1 MLIQK
6 FRRTLREREIRW
18 TGCADFPTLSIKPAP
33 NRLSTRLANHDEG
46 RFMEM
51 ALLRFDSDLGPLG
64 ALLGLQDELERFMRN
79 PAFAMG
85 PSGSGAYP
93 PVNIFDSPEGA
104 LIVAEIPGLDTAK
117 LSVTGTGHTLTISGE
132 RAFEPNG
139 NVGYHRRE
147 LREGK
152 FSRSIQLPEDYEAG
166 KAEARYE
173 AGLLIVRVPRTER
186 AKPRQITVQT
196 A

>member
-1 MLIQK
+1 
-6 FRRTLREREIRW
+6 
-18 TGCADFPTLSIKPAP
+18 
-33 NRLSTRLANHDEG
+33 
-46 RFMEM
+46 M
-51 ALLRFDSDLGPLG
+51 ALLRFDADVDPFG

-85 PSGSGAYP
+85 PSGFGAHP

-132 RAFEPNG
+132 RQFEPDGNG
-139 NVGYHRRE
+139 LGYHRRE

-152 FSRSIQLPEDYEAG
+152 FSRSIQLPEDYDTG

-173 AGLLIVRVPRTER
+173 AGLLIVRIPRAEHT
-186 AKPRQITVQT
+186 KPRQITVQT

>member
-1 MLIQK
+1 
-6 FRRTLREREIRW
+6 
-18 TGCADFPTLSIKPAP
+18 
-33 NRLSTRLANHDEG
+33 
-46 RFMEM
+46 M
-51 ALLRFDSDLGPLG
+51 ALLRFDADVDPFG

-79 PAFAMG
+79 PGFAMG

-117 LSVTGTGHTLTISGE
+117 LSVTGAGHTLTISGE
-132 RAFEPNG
+132 RQFEPDGNG
-139 NVGYHRRE
+139 RGYHRRE
-147 LREGK
+147 LSEGK

-166 KAEARYE
+166 KADAHYE
-173 AGLLIVRVPRTER
+173 AGLLIVRAPRTEQ
-186 AKPRQITVQT
+186 AKPRQISVQT

>member
-1 MLIQK
+1 
-6 FRRTLREREIRW
+6 
-18 TGCADFPTLSIKPAP
+18 
-33 NRLSTRLANHDEG
+33 
-46 RFMEM
+46 M
-51 ALLRFDSDLGPLG
+51 ALLRFDSDMDPFR
-64 ALLGLQDELERFMRN
+64 ALLSLQDDLERFMRN

-104 LIVAEIPGLDTAK
+104 LIVAEVPGLDTAK
-117 LSVTGTGHTLTISGE
+117 LNVTGAGRTLTISGE
-132 RAFEPNG
+132 REFKPDGAG
-139 NVGYHRRE
+139 RGYHRRE
-147 LREGK
+147 LNEGK
-152 FSRSIQLPEDYEAG
+152 FSRSIQLPDDYEAG

-173 AGLLIVRVPRTER
+173 AGLLIVRVPRAER